1 MTCNGSEMNPQL
13 LFYNIT
19 FELEKEVNTMK
30 AQFFHKYK
38 WVFKL
43 TGPLT
48 NSLLIWGYIDK
59 SKDTLFLFAFGID
72 HFARLLAF

>member
-1 MTCNGSEMNPQL
+1 MIQKTNPQL

-19 FELEKEVNTMK
+19 FELEKEINTMK

-38 WVFKL
+38 GVFKL

-48 NSLLIWGYIDK
+48 NSFLIWGYIDK
-59 SKDTLFLFAFGID
+59 SKDTHFLFACD
-72 HFARLLAF
+72 FARLLAF